1 VVDEQ
6 RAPGAPGESASG
18 DNRPPRSEERRG
30 DGDGG
35 GRRFGGGGGGG
46 GGRFGGGGGGGR
58 FGGGGG
64 RFGGPGAGGRRR
76 VDIFAA
82 DGVDEIDYKDIARLR
97 RFISE
102 RGKIEPRR
110 KTGLSAKRQRALAVA
125 IKRARHLALLPF
137 VSGGRQ
143 S

>member
-6 RAPGAPGESASG
+6 RPQSGSSDNAPG
-18 DNRPPRSEERRG
+18 DNRPPRSDDRREG
-30 DGDGG
+30 GGGGYGGG
-35 GRRFGGGGGGG
+35 GRRFGGGGGG
-46 GGRFGGGGGGGR
+46 RFG
-58 FGGGGG
+58 GGGGG